1 MALSRNGHL
10 VEERP
15 RRKRTRRGRSM
26 PTLELAGF
34 REAAYRLFSQAFL
47 YPAEERLAALAT
59 ATEELN
65 QDDNVLAQFAFF
77 ADWRRVLA
85 RVRDVGGAPRL
96 DLEEQHVALFGASKA
111 GTLCPPYESA
121 FLSPTGQPD
130 ALLMARIEAAYS
142 EIGLLPSPKLGELPD
157 HVAIELEFMAMLC
170 GQEAA
175 AWEDDD
181 VAGAIKAMRKAR
193 RFLDGHL
200 SVWLPGFARQLAAAD
215 KDGFYRAVS
224 KGAAAFALYDRD
236 LLIVFLEGLS
246 RINGAPPE
254 DRSNGAQVTS

>member
-1 MALSRNGHL
+1 MAASRNGHL
-10 VEERP
+10 IHERS
-15 RRKRTRRGRSM
+15 RRRQTRGGRSM

-34 REAAYRLFSQAFL
+34 REGAYRLFSQALL
-47 YPAEERLAALAT
+47 YPAGERLAALAT
-59 ATEELN
+59 APEELG

-130 ALLMARIEAAYS
+130 ALLMARVEAAYS
-142 EIGLLPSPKLGELPD
+142 EIGIAPSSETGELPD

-170 GQEAA
+170 GLEAA

-181 VAGAIKAMRKAR
+181 VAGAVKAMRRAK

-200 SVWLPGFARQLAAAD
+200 SVWLPPFARHLAAAD
-215 KDGFYRAVS
+215 QDGFYRTVS
-224 KGAAAFALYDRD
+224 QGAAAFVLYDLD
-236 LLIVFLEGLS
+236 LLTAFLEGLS
-246 RINGAPPE
+246 RISDAPPE
-254 DRSNGAQVTS
+254 DRSNGAQVML

>member
-1 MALSRNGHL
+1 MAVSRNGHPTQ
-10 VEERP
+10 ERP
-15 RRKRTRRGRSM
+15 RRKQTRRGRSM

-34 REAAYRLFSQAFL
+34 REGAYRLFSQALL

-59 ATEELN
+59 ATEELS

-85 RVRDVGGAPRL
+85 RVRDVGGPRR
-96 DLEEQHVALFGASKA
+96 DLEEQHFALFGASKA
-111 GTLCPPYESA
+111 GTLCPPYESV

-130 ALLMARIEAAYS
+130 GLLMARVEAAYS
-142 EIGLLPSPKLGELPD
+142 EIGIAPSPETGELPD

-175 AWEDDD
+175 AWEEDD
-181 VAGAIKAMRKAR
+181 VAGAVKAMRRAK

-200 SVWLPGFARQLAAAD
+200 SVWLPAFAGRLATAD
-215 KDGFYRAVS
+215 KDGFYRTVS
-224 KGAAAFALYDRD
+224 EGAAAFVLYDRD
-236 LLIVFLEGLS
+236 LLTAFLEGLS
-246 RINGAPPE
+246 RVSDAPPE
-254 DRSNGAQVTS
+254 DRSNGSQVKS

>member
-1 MALSRNGHL
+1 MAGSRNGQL
-10 VEERP
+10 IQRP
-15 RRKRTRRGRSM
+15 RRRQAPRGRSM

-34 REAAYRLFSQAFL
+34 REGAYRLLSQALL
-47 YPAEERLAALAT
+47 YPAGERLAALAT
-59 ATEELN
+59 ATEELG
-65 QDDNVLAQFAFF
+65 QDDIALAQFAFF

-96 DLEEQHVALFGASKA
+96 DLEEQYVALFGVNKT

-121 FLSPTGQPD
+121 FLSPIGQPD
-130 ALLMARIEAAYS
+130 ALQLARIEAAYS
-142 EIGLLPSPKLGELPD
+142 EIGLLPSPELGELPD

-181 VAGAIKAMRKAR
+181 VAGAMKAMRRAK

-200 SVWLPGFARQLAAAD
+200 SVWLPGFARQLALAD
-215 KDGFYRAVS
+215 KDGFYRTVS
-224 KGAAAFALYDRD
+224 QGAAAFVLYDRD
-236 LLIVFLEGLS
+236 LLAAFLEGLS
-246 RINGAPPE
+246 RIGEAASD
-254 DRSNGAQVTS
+254 DRSNGAEVTS